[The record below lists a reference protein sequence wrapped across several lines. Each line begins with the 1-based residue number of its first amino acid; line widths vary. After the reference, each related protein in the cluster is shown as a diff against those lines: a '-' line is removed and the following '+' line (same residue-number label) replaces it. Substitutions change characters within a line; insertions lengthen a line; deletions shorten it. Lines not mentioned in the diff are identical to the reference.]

1 MKETF
6 WLLDL
11 NQQIYNGK
19 SSICLWGINR
29 QGKRV
34 LVIDTHYQPYFYL
47 LPKPKQDIEKIK
59 EQLENAKP
67 HPSIESVRIE
77 KKKLLDHEQQL
88 LRVSTN
94 DPFSIDKVARQ
105 TVNKLGLE
113 ASLEADLRQAT
124 KYQNEYG
131 IRPCKWYTIQ
141 IENSL
146 DKGENYSVDLAGTT
160 TSPPTPATIDET
172 PELRLLAFKILVASQ
187 AGLPMGARDPIRAIA
202 WTTNKGTSGLFQS
215 DNNSEAKILQ
225 QFVEQIRKENPDII
239 LTFEGNTLDWPYL
252 AQRSNKS
259 NVQLNIGRQQ
269 GTPHQSLYGHFSVT
283 GRGNIDL
290 IDFARYIYDI
300 KHKTLENLAS
310 YFGISTSQ
318 GNINETDYFTT
329 WSNPSLRK
337 NLLNQFIQQ
346 TSAILSIGTEAIE
359 YVIQVSALSGLP
371 PDQAIAAAVGF
382 RVDSYLMMEAHAKG
396 QVIPSR
402 EEQYASTYKGALVIE
417 PQTGLYEDVA
427 LLDFSSMYPSLIVKY
442 NISPDTLTKDGQ
454 NQDTYEMPEV
464 HHRFKM
470 TPPGFYKIALT
481 KLLEARRATK
491 AQLKTLNPSDRKY
504 RLLRARDTAIKVTTN
519 AVYGY
524 AGWAGARWYSREVAE
539 SAAALGRDTIIQSIS
554 TAKDLGLK
562 VLYGDTDSL
571 FVNYDKNLVG
581 KFLDTIEEKLGL
593 DISLSQVYKRILF
606 TEAKKK
612 YAGIRE
618 DGEIEVVGLEAI
630 RGDWSTIAKDVQNK
644 VIRIVLEQ
652 ANPSRA
658 VDYVRSIT
666 RETKVPETP
675 ITSYIIWK
683 KLTKPLG
690 RYEVNAPHVEAAKK
704 MLKDGWPVSV
714 GDKIGFIITKNPGKL
729 YQKAEPHYKVIPD
742 QVDYD
747 YYVQNQ
753 IIPAAARI
761 LEIFG
766 FNEEELLAEKG
777 GQQELSIGTDRT

>member
-11 NQQIYNGK
+11 NQQICNGK
-19 SSICLWGINR
+19 SSIWLWGINR

-47 LPKPKQDIEKIK
+47 LPKPEQDVEKIK

-67 HPSIESVRIE
+67 HPSIESIRIE
-77 KKKLLDHEQQL
+77 KKKLLDHERQL
-88 LRVSTN
+88 LRVFSN
-94 DPFSIDKVARQ
+94 DPFSIEKVARQ

-113 ASLEADLRQAT
+113 ASFEADLRQAT

-131 IRPCKWYTIQ
+131 IQPCKWYTIQ

-172 PELRLLAFKILVASQ
+172 PELCLFAFKILVASQ
-187 AGLPMGARDPIRAIA
+187 AGLPMGAQDPIRAIA
-202 WTTNKGTSGLFQS
+202 WTTNKDTSGLFQS
-215 DNNSEAKILQ
+215 DNNSEAKILE

-252 AQRSNKS
+252 AQRSDKS

-300 KHKTLENLAS
+300 KHKTLESLAS

-318 GNINETDYFTT
+318 GNINETDYFTA
-329 WSNPSLRK
+329 WSNPSFRK

-382 RVDSYLMMEAHAKG
+382 RVDSYLMMEAHAQG

-442 NISPDTLTKDGQ
+442 NISPDTLTKDSQ
-454 NQDTYEMPEV
+454 NQDSYEMPEV

-481 KLLEARRATK
+481 KLLEARKAMK

-581 KFLDTIEEKLGL
+581 KFLDAMEKRLGL

-606 TEAKKK
+606 TKAKKK

-652 ANPSRA
+652 ANPTRA

-666 RETKVPETP
+666 RETKVPEIP
-675 ITSYIIWK
+675 LTSYIIWK

-729 YQKAEPHYKVIPD
+729 YQKAEPYYKVIPD

-777 GQQELSIGTDRT
+777 GQQELSVGTERT